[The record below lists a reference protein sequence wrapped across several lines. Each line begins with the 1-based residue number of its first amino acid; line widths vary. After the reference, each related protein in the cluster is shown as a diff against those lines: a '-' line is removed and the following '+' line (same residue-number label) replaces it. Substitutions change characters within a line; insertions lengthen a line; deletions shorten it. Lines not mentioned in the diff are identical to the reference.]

1 MSWELRIHDALGV
14 YQRSV
19 TDETKPVSV
28 EGAVSARVAPPGGCV
43 EMAFRGRNDLL
54 QLGPR
59 FIVQYIEDGV
69 PLFWGPVT
77 VLPPL
82 DSPGAGP
89 ADAEGEDL
97 ERFVVEGGRKL
108 VEGSVVGPKLFD
120 EPKDV
125 SSIALTWCQLYAH
138 PALTIL
144 PTNFPASGGL
154 LNVAYAPEKA
164 LDVALNELAETVP
177 GRGWWVDAV
186 GAVHFKA
193 VA

>member
-19 TDETKPVSV
+19 TNLTEPVSI
-28 EGAVSARVAPPGGCV
+28 EGAVSCKVAPGGGCL
-43 EMAFRGRNDLL
+43 EMTFAGRNDLL
-54 QLGPR
+54 LLGPR
-59 FIVQYIEDGV
+59 RVVQYLEDAV

-77 VLPPL
+77 VCPPL

-89 ADAEGEDL
+89 GDAEGEDL
-97 ERFVVEGGRKL
+97 GRFVVEGGRKL
-108 VEGSVVGPKLFD
+108 LEGSVVGPKLFD

-154 LNVAYAPEKA
+154 LNVAYAPEKS
-164 LDVALNELAETVP
+164 LDVALTELAETVP

-186 GAVHFKA
+186 GAVHFRA